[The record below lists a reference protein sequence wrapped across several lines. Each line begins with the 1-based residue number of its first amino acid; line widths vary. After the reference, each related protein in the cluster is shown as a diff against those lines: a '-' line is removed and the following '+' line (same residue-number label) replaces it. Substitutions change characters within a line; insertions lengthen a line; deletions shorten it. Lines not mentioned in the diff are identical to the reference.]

1 MKLLIAV
8 CIYNR
13 IHNLKRWIHAW
24 KQCDRTNARLT
35 IIHNV
40 DDINAPDRFQIY
52 CNEHGIGC
60 VRRPNIGF
68 ETGIIQDL
76 FLKRLRHVG
85 PRWDALLFCT
95 DDTIPMRRGFVSHFR
110 NALTSDVGVACMEI
124 SGTWTPHIRTTGF
137 CVKLDV
143 ARSIKWVH
151 SPITTKEQCYFFE
164 HQGFEDTFMSQVLKM
179 DKRVIQLSSIKNSV
193 LWDTDHHADH
203 NRMDEWRREFPGFQ
217 E

>member
-1 MKLLIAV
+1 MRLQIV
-8 CIYNR
+8 VGIYDR
-13 IHNLKRWIHAW
+13 FENLKRWVHTW
-24 KQCDRTNARLT
+24 KQCGRTNTRLT
-35 IIHNV
+35 IVHNV
-40 DDINAPDRFQIY
+40 DVLGCANAFKSLCQM
-52 CNEHGIGC
+52 NGIGY
-60 VRRPNIGF
+60 VQRPNIGF

-95 DDTIPMRRGFVSHFR
+95 DDTIPMRRDFVNHFR

-143 ARSIKWVH
+143 ARAIKWVH
-151 SPITTKEQCYFFE
+151 APIATKEHCYFFE

-203 NRMDEWRREFPGFQ
+203 NRMDEWRKAFPGFQ